1 MTKITITYIIETAP
15 PCDIEMMELMCWEF
29 IGINDE
35 DEDKEPIAYFM
46 TTIES

>member
-1 MTKITITYIIETAP
+1 MPKITITYIIETAP
-15 PCDIEMMELMCWEF
+15 PCDIEMMELMCWQF

-35 DEDKEPIAYFM
+35 ESIAYFM